1 MGGADD
7 WLPLS
12 GIQHFCFCRRQWA
25 LIHLEQQWAE
35 NRRTVEGQLDHAR
48 CHDADQTRPNGAAA
62 CSSPEGCRWSA
73 VGWA

>member
-1 MGGADD
+1 MAGPDD

-35 NRRTVEGQLDHAR
+35 NRRTVEGQLDHEKAVSTEVLLMLQGLPLAEER
-48 CHDADQTRPNGAAA
+48 NF
-62 CSSPEGCRWSA
+62 SESA
-73 VGWA
+73 

>member
-48 CHDADQTRPNGAAA
+48 
-62 CSSPEGCRWSA
+62 SA

>member
-1 MGGADD
+1 MAGPDD

-35 NRRTVEGQLDHAR
+35 NRRTVEGQLDLF
-48 CHDADQTRPNGAAA
+48 DEVESEAAKETA
-62 CSSPEGCRWSA
+62 PEPDVEEEYCTEICGHS
-73 VGWA
+73 

>member
-12 GIQHFCFCRRQWA
+12 GIQHFCFCRRQA
-25 LIHLEQQWAE
+25 NSTTPAVM
-35 NRRTVEGQLDHAR
+35 T
-48 CHDADQTRPNGAAA
+48 QTRPNGAAA